1 MTNGFKRS
9 PKFENLSTIWE
20 RRKAEILKRTEK
32 PPYPFG
38 LPKLDK
44 ITHGIAKGKITILA
58 ARTSESK
65 TAFALQTAF
74 NIADAGKSVAYISLE
89 DDRGQIAERLFSNV
103 ALVDNWLL
111 RTNTIDPKRLDD
123 PAVSSTFQKIPMLVL
138 DDFGYD
144 FLEIQYVID
153 SMNPKPEIVFLDYVQ
168 MIDYDVKTGEYESL
182 SAFSRNCKK
191 FAETNDIGLFIVSQI
206 NRKGIQDGRPAAHH
220 LQGCGRLEQVS
231 DLLMILYCPF
241 IYKDGSYD
249 HECQID
255 RSTKKEIVIAGMK
268 PCPSDYTEL
277 FIAKNKNGIRGDYLR
292 FRYTGKFYR
301 YEEWSEPLV
310 YSEKHYV

>member
-1 MTNGFKRS
+1 MTNGSKRS
-9 PKFENLSTIWE
+9 AKFENLSTIWE
-20 RRKAEILKRTEK
+20 RRKAEISKRTEN

-38 LPKLDK
+38 LPQLDK

-58 ARTSESK
+58 ARTSEAK
-65 TAFALQTAF
+65 TAMALQAAF

-103 ALVDNWLL
+103 ARVDNWLL
-111 RTNTIDPKRLDD
+111 RTNRIDPARLND
-123 PAVSSTFQKIPMLVL
+123 PAVSDTFQKIPMLVL

-144 FLEIQYVID
+144 FSEIQYVID
-153 SMNPKPEIVFLDYVQ
+153 SMIPKPEIVFLDYVQ
-168 MIDYDVKTGEYESL
+168 MIDYDIKTGEYEAL
-182 SAFSRNCKK
+182 SSFARNCKK
-191 FAETNDIGLFIVSQI
+191 FAEQNDIGLFIVSQI
-206 NRKGIQDGRPAAHH
+206 NRKGIQDGRPQAHH

-231 DLLMILYCPF
+231 DLLMILYCPY

-255 RSTKKEIVIAGMK
+255 RSTKKEITTAGMK

-277 FIAKNKNGIRGDYLR
+277 FIAKNKNGMRGDYIRL
-292 FRYTGKFYR
+292 RYTGKFYH
-301 YEEWSEPLV
+301 YEEWSPALIET
-310 YSEKHYV
+310 EKHYV